1 MKNAH
6 ATPLPRKS
14 THNPLASETQ
24 KLNVIT
30 PSSPSPSSQANCK
43 RQQTPS
49 VRLNSAAE
57 TTKQAISNTCKL
69 ERQDQN
75 FWSFSASY
83 GTAAFP
89 RPKGSL
95 CCQQEWR
102 LRLHVVS
109 KAVGGVLPFAAAPV
123 TTTNS
128 QCPSCKKHSRLIR
141 LSCPWAPQWTC
152 PHRANS
158 HSTLVKFCAWY
169 CRNRKITEEHT
180 TMSLI

>member
-24 KLNVIT
+24 KLNVIN
-30 PSSPSPSSQANCK
+30 PSSPSPSVKPTAKDSKQHPAW
-43 RQQTPS
+43 PS

-57 TTKQAISNTCKL
+57 TTKQAISNTCKQ
-69 ERQDQN
+69 EKQDQN

-89 RPKGSL
+89 RPKGSSR
-95 CCQQEWR
+95 CQQEWR

-109 KAVGGVLPFAAAPV
+109 RAVGGGPCPSDLSFAAAPV
-123 TTTNS
+123 PITNS
-128 QCPSCKKHSRLIR
+128 QCPSCKKCSRLIR
-141 LSCPWAPQWTC
+141 LSC
-152 PHRANS
+152 
-158 HSTLVKFCAWY
+158 L
-169 CRNRKITEEHT
+169 
-180 TMSLI
+180 